1 MIDSTIGNIHKY
13 LGGHRGRLYQQ
24 GNVIKSWK
32 PRFFVLERRK
42 LKIYQD
48 ETLFRINGEFVIN
61 DDTMIYDVPD
71 EIDGRKFLFYVCSK
85 EGSTLDEVLYLSAQS
100 RRDKSEWMEAIMDAV
115 HNGLKLVNQP
125 ELWLDAFYP
134 SVDLSVSYENST
146 VYVEYGNMLKPSM
159 VEDPPNVTL
168 RLADPSCTYSLIM
181 VDLDSIHSNTESRTV
196 FLHWAIV
203 NIHGADITT
212 GVEVVILL

>member
-115 HNGLKLVNQP
+115 HNGFKLVNQP

-212 GVEVVILL
+212 GVEVLTLL

>member
-71 EIDGRKFLFYVCSK
+71 EVDGRKFLFYVCSK

-115 HNGLKLVNQP
+115 HNGFKLVDQP

-134 SVDLSVSYENST
+134 SVDLSISYENST

-212 GVEVVILL
+212 GVEVLTLL

>member
-212 GVEVVILL
+212 GVEVVTLL

>member
-115 HNGLKLVNQP
+115 HNGFKLVNQP

-203 NIHGADITT
+203 NIHGADIAT
-212 GVEVVILL
+212 GVEVVTLL